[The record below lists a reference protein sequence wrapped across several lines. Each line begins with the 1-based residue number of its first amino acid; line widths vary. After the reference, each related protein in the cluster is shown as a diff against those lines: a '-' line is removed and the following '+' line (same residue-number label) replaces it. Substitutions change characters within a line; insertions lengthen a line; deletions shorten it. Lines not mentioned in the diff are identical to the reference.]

1 MDRLKEFFNH
11 ILAEMKSRWAKMDKR
26 QRTYFILLM
35 VLAVVTVMC
44 FTACGG
50 KDEPMTLEKYVQDN
64 ADVQESID
72 NAMAESNVLVEIK
85 ENAIIYTFDLS
96 TMEGYTEE
104 LAKNDAIKEA
114 LEKALN
120 DAGPTFGGIAKSIE
134 ESSEIQ
140 GISTVV
146 NYTWG
151 DEVLVTKTFTSA
163 DAES

>member
-1 MDRLKEFFNH
+1 MKKRL
-11 ILAEMKSRWAKMDKR
+11 S
-26 QRTYFILLM
+26 FILLM
-35 VLAVVTVMC
+35 VLAIAIVMC
-44 FTACGG
+44 FNACG

-64 ADVQESID
+64 SDVEESID

-85 ENAIIYTFDLS
+85 ENTIIYTFDLS
-96 TMEGYTEE
+96 KMEDYTEE

-114 LEKALN
+114 LTKAL
-120 DAGPTFGGIAKSIE
+120 DAAGATFGGIAKSIE
-134 ESSEIQ
+134 ESTEIQ

-163 DAES
+163 DAS